1 MLFSYPPP
9 YDQWY
14 YLSNILTCKTC
25 FKELAEEYFGKNE
38 DQYQELMSE
47 FINMDEFHDEQN
59 EEINDDH
66 PNHTWGWTY
75 TEEEL
80 REIHQTHVVTLLS
93 PSNR

>member
-25 FKELAEEYFGKNE
+25 FKELAEEYFGANE
-38 DQYQELMSE
+38 DQYQELISE
-47 FINMDEFHDEQN
+47 FINMDKFHDEQN

-66 PNHTWGWTY
+66 PNHTWG
-75 TEEEL
+75 
-80 REIHQTHVVTLLS
+80 
-93 PSNR
+93 